1 MNILPHKVT
10 KEHSVE
16 PLHQVLLSFGK
27 GLWQRPLLK
36 PRSESDTAEQML
48 LVQNTDNAAMRAKV
62 RELTIKQV
70 ATTLRMQHDDWEEQA
85 IVGSLESLVLAGE
98 ISFADYIGRLQ
109 NLYPKAMAGI
119 DVPLR
124 MKVASLML

>member
-1 MNILPHKVT
+1 MNLIPHKISR
-10 KEHSVE
+10 EHTVE

-27 GLWQRPLLK
+27 NLLQRPLLQ
-36 PRSESDTAEQML
+36 PQQSPAGDVP
-48 LVQNTDNAAMRAKV
+48 LVQLADEAMMQARV
-62 RELTIKQV
+62 RETTIKQV
-70 ATTLRMQHDDWEEQA
+70 ATTLRMQEEDSEHGA
-85 IVGSLESLVLAGE
+85 MIGSLESLVLAGE

-109 NLYPKAMAGI
+109 NLFPKAMAGI